1 MWLKELLKNI
11 EKNMTKEKRLKKRH
25 NAEKRFR
32 FYGLAS
38 IFLALLFVLI
48 LVQNIFSKG
57 SSAFMKTAINVEVFY
72 DPELLGVKNGAT
84 KDEILEADFFDI
96 TIETL
101 LKTFP
106 TNNLDEENQLI
117 DLFTTDAELEIK
129 NALINNSNLLGK
141 TVSLEITSS
150 DDIDQLHKGN
160 YPRDLPEERRRISNF
175 QLSIYDNFLENRKI
189 IKNFNNYF
197 FKNGDSRD
205 PEIAGIGGA
214 LVGSFYSILI
224 CLLLSFPIAVLASI
238 YLEEFAPKNK
248 ITDFIEININNL
260 AAVPSIVY
268 GLLALQILLATIQ
281 LPRSTPLVA
290 GITLALMTLPRIIIP
305 CRASLKAVPPS
316 IREGALAVGA
326 SKFQSVF
333 HHVVPLALPG
343 TLSGTIIGLAQA
355 LGETA
360 PLILIGMVAFVV
372 DIPSTPIDP
381 SSSLPVQVYLWSESA
396 ERGFVE
402 KTSAT
407 IMMLLSFL
415 IVMNFLAVYLRQK
428 FEKRWN

>member
-1 MWLKELLKNI
+1 
-11 EKNMTKEKRLKKRH
+11 MTKEERLKKRH
-25 NAEKRFR
+25 SAEKRFR

-38 IFLALLFVLI
+38 IFVALLFVLI

-57 SSAFMKTAINVEVFY
+57 SSAFKKTVIKTEVFY
-72 DPELLGVKNGAT
+72 NQELLELKNGASE
-84 KDEILEADFFDI
+84 KDIINADFYEVM
-96 TIETL
+96 IESL
-101 LKTFP
+101 IKSFP
-106 TNNLDEENQLI
+106 AKNIDEENELI
-117 DLFTTDAELEIK
+117 RLFSADAEYEIK
-129 NALINNSNLLGK
+129 KAFLNNNNLIGEKIILDL
-141 TVSLEITSS
+141 TAS

-160 YPRDLPEERRRISNF
+160 YPRDLPEDRRRISNF
-175 QLSIYDNFLENRKI
+175 QLAIYDNFVENDKI
-189 IKNFNNYF
+189 GKNFNNYYF
-197 FKNGDSRD
+197 TKGDSRD
-205 PEIAGIGGA
+205 PELAGIGGA
-214 LVGSFYSILI
+214 IVGSIYSILI
-224 CLLLSFPIAVLASI
+224 CLLLAFPVAVLASI
-238 YLEEFAPKNK
+238 YLEEFAPKNR

-333 HHVVPLALPG
+333 HHVVPLAMPG

-372 DIPSTPIDP
+372 DIPSSPIDP

-407 IMMLLSFL
+407 IMILLTFL
-415 IVMNFLAVYLRQK
+415 MIMNFLAVYLRQK
-428 FEKRWN
+428 FDKRWN